1 MKLAI
6 LPFFLLLSLNV
17 FSEKVYF
24 INIKDGDVL
33 KSPFLIQF
41 GLRGKGVAPAG
52 VDVTNTGH
60 HHLLIN
66 VDEVDYNLPIPSS
79 DQHLHFGLGQTE
91 TNLELPSGKHSLQL
105 VLGDK
110 YHIPHKPP
118 LMSEKIQIDYNFAID
133 NDFSTFEKN
142 SVDLKFSVN
151 NLITNFG
158 FSEENGEMG
167 DSNVLSN
174 TTLYKFDDNNYLSF
188 GTRRNRKINL
198 TEYYDLVYEYKNDCL
213 TAGIKYRKTYYSDR
227 DAKPTEDLLL
237 TLTLFPLVTLEQDV
251 EQNFYRE
258 NDLFN

>member
-41 GLRGKGVAPAG
+41 GLRGKGIAPAG

-118 LMSEKIQIDYNFAID
+118 LMSEKIQI
-133 NDFSTFEKN
+133 K
-142 SVDLKFSVN
+142 VK
-151 NLITNFG
+151 
-158 FSEENGEMG
+158 
-167 DSNVLSN
+167 
-174 TTLYKFDDNNYLSF
+174 
-188 GTRRNRKINL
+188 
-198 TEYYDLVYEYKNDCL
+198 
-213 TAGIKYRKTYYSDR
+213 
-227 DAKPTEDLLL
+227 
-237 TLTLFPLVTLEQDV
+237 
-251 EQNFYRE
+251 
-258 NDLFN
+258 

>member
-110 YHIPHKPP
+110 HHIPHKPP
-118 LMSEKIQIDYNFAID
+118 LMSEKIQIIV
-133 NDFSTFEKN
+133 K
-142 SVDLKFSVN
+142 
-151 NLITNFG
+151 
-158 FSEENGEMG
+158 
-167 DSNVLSN
+167 
-174 TTLYKFDDNNYLSF
+174 
-188 GTRRNRKINL
+188 
-198 TEYYDLVYEYKNDCL
+198 
-213 TAGIKYRKTYYSDR
+213 
-227 DAKPTEDLLL
+227 
-237 TLTLFPLVTLEQDV
+237 
-251 EQNFYRE
+251 
-258 NDLFN
+258 

>member
-41 GLRGKGVAPAG
+41 GLWGKGVAPAG

-118 LMSEKIQIDYNFAID
+118 LMSEKIQIIV
-133 NDFSTFEKN
+133 K
-142 SVDLKFSVN
+142 
-151 NLITNFG
+151 
-158 FSEENGEMG
+158 
-167 DSNVLSN
+167 
-174 TTLYKFDDNNYLSF
+174 
-188 GTRRNRKINL
+188 
-198 TEYYDLVYEYKNDCL
+198 
-213 TAGIKYRKTYYSDR
+213 
-227 DAKPTEDLLL
+227 
-237 TLTLFPLVTLEQDV
+237 
-251 EQNFYRE
+251 
-258 NDLFN
+258 